1 MTTKRNLLLFSLI
14 VVFLIPWFNN
24 DAQGTYSIPK
34 VSQEDVSFYEINPC
48 KVSLFQFIS
57 SNTESVYQN
66 HFYFRPDNKSSI
78 QCFGRISGVTV
89 LQKGLETQFF
99 ISVGTNSFIN
109 LLFQGFFWIFIF
121 NLIPKSNK
129 PKTKKE
135 NSKNIYKNISL
146 LLVSYLFTYSIYA

>member
-1 MTTKRNLLLFSLI
+1 MTTKRNLLLFSLL

-48 KVSLFQFIS
+48 QVSLFQFIT

-109 LLFQGFFWIFIF
+109 LLFQGFFGSLF
-121 NLIPKSNK
+121 LI
-129 PKTKKE
+129 
-135 NSKNIYKNISL
+135 
-146 LLVSYLFTYSIYA
+146 

>member
-1 MTTKRNLLLFSLI
+1 MI
-14 VVFLIPWFNN
+14 VFLIPWFNN
-24 DAQGTYSIPK
+24 DAQATYSIPK

-48 KVSLFQFIS
+48 KVSLFQFITA
-57 SNTESVYQN
+57 NTESVYQN

-99 ISVGTNSFIN
+99 ISVGTNSFMN
-109 LLFQGFFWIFIF
+109 LLLQGFFWIFIF
-121 NLIPKSNK
+121 NLIPESNK

-135 NSKNIYKNISL
+135 NSNNLYKNISI
-146 LLVSYLFTYSIYA
+146 LLVSYLFTYSIYAESRFYEKSLC